1 MLLVSQKTC
10 QRKRDCYC
18 GRSRPRRVMLGFG
31 VKISPPAGEM
41 GNYLMPSFINTGMK
55 FEFSR
60 PLINL
65 SVSFISKF
73 FFLTATT
80 LAFISCQKASQSV
93 LWSENKV
100 RFQFVFSAKLLNFW
114 NIKDHLLSNTV
125 SVATWCSQD
134 PTSKVSQVLPSTV
147 VTETHLLFSI

>member
-1 MLLVSQKTC
+1 
-10 QRKRDCYC
+10 
-18 GRSRPRRVMLGFG
+18 MLGFG

-93 LWSENKV
+93 L
-100 RFQFVFSAKLLNFW
+100 
-114 NIKDHLLSNTV
+114 
-125 SVATWCSQD
+125 
-134 PTSKVSQVLPSTV
+134 
-147 VTETHLLFSI
+147 

>member
-1 MLLVSQKTC
+1 MLASFLPNGLPFSVPFRYLISMLLVSQKTC

-18 GRSRPRRVMLGFG
+18 GRSRPRRVMRGFG

-55 FEFSR
+55 FEFSC

-73 FFLTATT
+73 LFKQQLPWHLLVVRKLHNQF
-80 LAFISCQKASQSV
+80 C
-93 LWSENKV
+93 ENKA
-100 RFQFVFSAKLLNFW
+100 RFWFVFSAKLLNF
-114 NIKDHLLSNTV
+114 
-125 SVATWCSQD
+125 
-134 PTSKVSQVLPSTV
+134 
-147 VTETHLLFSI
+147 

>member
-1 MLLVSQKTC
+1 MLASFLPNGFPFSVPFRYPISMLLVSQKTC

-18 GRSRPRRVMLGFG
+18 GRSRPRRVMPGFG

-55 FEFSR
+55 FEFSH

-73 FFLTATT
+73 FFNSNYLGIYSLSESFTVGFVIRKYSKISVCF
-80 LAFISCQKASQSV
+80 LCKIVEFLKHKGSFAF
-93 LWSENKV
+93 
-100 RFQFVFSAKLLNFW
+100 
-114 NIKDHLLSNTV
+114 
-125 SVATWCSQD
+125 
-134 PTSKVSQVLPSTV
+134 
-147 VTETHLLFSI
+147 